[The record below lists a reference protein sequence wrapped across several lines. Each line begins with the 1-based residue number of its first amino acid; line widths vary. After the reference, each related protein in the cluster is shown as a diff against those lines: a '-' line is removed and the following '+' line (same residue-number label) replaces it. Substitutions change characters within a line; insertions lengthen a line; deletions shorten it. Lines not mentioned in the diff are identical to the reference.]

1 MKTTKPLIAFLLLFT
16 LTSCVFTSTYTN
28 READKQ
34 EAEKVT
40 NSFFE
45 LIKAKNYEAAYPLFS
60 DDFFSVTPKPK
71 LKEMFVTIQDKL
83 GDLTSTN
90 LDQWQTKVVK
100 GTDPSSE
107 YDLLYQN
114 QHAKFKS
121 AEEFKLTKNWD
132 GKIRI
137 LYYHVT
143 SPGF

>member
-1 MKTTKPLIAFLLLFT
+1 MKISKNLIAFLLLFA
-16 LTSCVFTSTYTN
+16 LTSCTLSYTN
-28 READKQ
+28 READKE
-34 EAEKVT
+34 EAKKVT
-40 NSFFE
+40 DHFFE
-45 LIKAKNYEAAYPLFS
+45 LIKAKNYDAAYPLFS
-60 DDFFSVTPKPK
+60 DDFYAVTPKAK
-71 LKEMFVTIQDKL
+71 LKELFMTVQEKL
-83 GDLTSTN
+83 GDLTNIS

-137 LYYHVT
+137 LAYHVS
-143 SPGF
+143 SPGFN